1 MISASIVPP
10 SRRLTR
16 AAAREQSLFNNAI
29 WTYRANV
36 PTEAVLEQPRSLLFA
51 GVVIQKDV
59 EDVKSKKGVD
69 METISAETVRGMR
82 LRRGFSIHQSTTI

>member
-1 MISASIVPP
+1 MQQLVDNLCSTMNI
-10 SRRLTR
+10 
-16 AAAREQSLFNNAI
+16 Q
-29 WTYRANV
+29 TYRANM
-36 PTEAVLEQPRSLLFA
+36 PTESIPGQSMSLLFA